1 MGSERKRNA
10 TASRSEV
17 ERFGAVAFLFIGC
30 NTSRGDDREGGSRR
44 VEGQRVRGRRGSR
57 VYLFIG
63 QSVRQE
69 GEERSWKIMES
80 YIEFL

>member
-30 NTSRGDDREGGSRR
+30 DTSREDDREGGSRR
-44 VEGQRVRGRRGSR
+44 VEGQRIGVEERVEGVPLHRPVGQTGR
-57 VYLFIG
+57 
-63 QSVRQE
+63 
-69 GEERSWKIMES
+69 EERSWKIMES
-80 YIEFL
+80 VVEFL